1 MKKIFFIYLTV
12 TSLLFCQEQDG
23 LAINDST
30 KQEKPQVAFPS
41 LHLKIEQLTLFYPEK
56 DLFFNPLYNS
66 RGQFLF
72 DVNGESNSVCFINNR
87 LSMSSDFLSP
97 SLNAYRESQRNMGYK
112 YILGVM
118 EGAAVGYLAYEHIR
132 KYGFWDKKKKD

>member
-1 MKKIFFIYLTV
+1 MKKIIFIYLTL
-12 TSLLFCQEQDG
+12 TTLLFCQEQDG
-23 LAINDST
+23 LSINDT
-30 KQEKPQVAFPS
+30 TIQGKPKVAFPS
-41 LHLKIEQLTLFYPEK
+41 LQLKIEQLSLFYPEK
-56 DLFFNPLYNS
+56 DLLFNPLYNS
-66 RGQFLF
+66 RSQFLF
-72 DVNGESNSVCFINNR
+72 DVSGENNAVCFINNR
-87 LSMSSDFLSP
+87 LSMSNDFLSP